1 MSQELNER
9 LARIEQLL
17 TISAKEVF
25 DINEAALF
33 LGLSKS
39 RVYHLT
45 SQREIPHYKQGKSVY
60 FKKAELE
67 GWMTAQRI
75 PTDAEVVS
83 QAASKAIGFKK

>member
-60 FKKAELE
+60 FKKTELE
-67 GWMTAQRI
+67 DWMTAQRI

-83 QAASKAIGFKK
+83 QAVSKAMGFK

>member
-60 FKKAELE
+60 FKKTELE
-67 GWMTAQRI
+67 DWMTAQRI

-83 QAASKAIGFKK
+83 QAVSKTIGFK